1 MSLPHR
7 PPASKFEPEEWSRI
21 YDGPQAAGRS
31 FIFRRASELALEICR
46 ELILPGQRWVDLGC
60 GTGHLMR
67 ACGDLGASM
76 IGADHDAH
84 MVEFARQRSADIP
97 RSRNLHYLVAQ
108 VERLPF
114 DNATLDG
121 LIATSVMGCIASPQ
135 DFFAEAQR
143 VLRDAGHAVMTF
155 TNQSSGLLKLNSLP
169 AHLIDLGRGMSKR
182 RNIHLYRDTHVTE
195 NLEQLGFRVLR
206 VDFYNFVLQAGNW
219 SVPPSRFAK
228 KLERFGRRR
237 FSRWLARNFI
247 VTAQKVPT

>member
-1 MSLPHR
+1 MSLPRRH
-7 PPASKFEPEEWSRI
+7 PASKFEPEEWDRS
-21 YDGPQAAGRS
+21 YDGPQTTGRS
-31 FIFRRASELALEICR
+31 FIFRRASELALGICR
-46 ELILPGQRWVDLGC
+46 EIMLPGQRWVDLGC

-67 ACGDLGASM
+67 ACSDLGASI

-84 MVEFARQRSADIP
+84 MVEFAKQKSADTP
-97 RSRNLHYLVAQ
+97 LWRNLHFIVAQ

-121 LIATSVMGCIASPQ
+121 VIATSVMGCLPSPQ
-135 DFFAEAQR
+135 DFFAEAHR
-143 VLRDAGHAVMTF
+143 VLRDAGHAVFTF

-169 AHLIDLGRGMSKR
+169 AHLTDLRHRESNR
-182 RNIHLYRDTHVTE
+182 QDIRLYRDTHVTA
-195 NLEQLGFRVLR
+195 NLEQLGFRILR

-219 SVPPSRFAK
+219 SMPTSRFAK
-228 KLERFGRRR
+228 KLERFGRHR